1 MKNIGLNFWV
11 TIIIILMILIPI
23 WTTTHMVQNDI
34 VYINVYMKLKFFFQ
48 FKQRFCCLY
57 ILYIYYILY
66 ILCKYYIYYI
76 ICIIYIYIY
85 QEAFPYWGIGGNP
98 PTSQK
103 FADSPR
109 TWNNFYLHQK
119 LVLSLLNKK
128 FSCNKPIKTSLL
140 ILVIAPALFLF

>member
-34 VYINVYMKLKFFFQ
+34 VYINIYMKLKFFFQ
-48 FKQRFCCLY
+48 FKQRFCYLYILCIIYIIYIYYIYIICYVNTIYITLY
-57 ILYIYYILY
+57 ILYI
-66 ILCKYYIYYI
+66 C
-76 ICIIYIYIY
+76 

-103 FADSPR
+103 FADSPC
-109 TWNNFYLHQK
+109 TWNNFFLHQK
-119 LVLSLLNKK
+119 LVLSLLN
-128 FSCNKPIKTSLL
+128 NKPIKTSLL

>member
-1 MKNIGLNFWV
+1 MGNYNYYTNDTYSYLDNYTYGTKWCCIHKYIYETKILFSIQIEILLFIYIMYYIY
-11 TIIIILMILIPI
+11 II
-23 WTTTHMVQNDI
+23 
-34 VYINVYMKLKFFFQ
+34 
-48 FKQRFCCLY
+48 
-57 ILYIYYILY
+57 YIYYIYILCYVNTIYITLY
-66 ILCKYYIYYI
+66 IL
-76 ICIIYIYIY
+76 YIY

-109 TWNNFYLHQK
+109 TWNNFFLHQK

-140 ILVIAPALFLF
+140 ILVIGPALFLF